1 MKLAR
6 KFLLAGSIA
15 MLGAAPAFA
24 DGEQGA
30 DAAPAV
36 EEPTDVPADEVVVEE
51 NQDAETTVEPEVV
64 VCEPAEGGDADAVV
78 EVELTADAA
87 DGEPV
92 DPAVCE
98 MADEGAGGPEV
109 QRGDDKGLENPDVI
123 FQTTGVDTPGAV
135 PLAKAEAASG
145 RDERAADIQ
154 SEAAGT
160 ADVKK
165 EKKGPEAMIQK
176 GRVFLR

>member
-51 NQDAETTVEPEVV
+51 NQDVETTVEPEVV
-64 VCEPAEGGDADAVV
+64 VCEPA
-78 EVELTADAA
+78 
-87 DGEPV
+87 
-92 DPAVCE
+92 
-98 MADEGAGGPEV
+98 
-109 QRGDDKGLENPDVI
+109 
-123 FQTTGVDTPGAV
+123 
-135 PLAKAEAASG
+135 
-145 RDERAADIQ
+145 
-154 SEAAGT
+154 
-160 ADVKK
+160 
-165 EKKGPEAMIQK
+165 
-176 GRVFLR
+176 